1 MLSTISSIIPSGGSL
16 GRLSRGT
23 RFLKGRVP
31 HYSMGGT
38 GAEPRLQAK
47 SGKTAAPPEPVSR
60 SPQMKGSS
68 HGKVSQM
75 QRHW

>member
-1 MLSTISSIIPSGGSL
+1 MLSTISSIVPSGGSL

-38 GAEPRLQAK
+38 GAEPRL
-47 SGKTAAPPEPVSR
+47 
-60 SPQMKGSS
+60 
-68 HGKVSQM
+68 
-75 QRHW
+75 